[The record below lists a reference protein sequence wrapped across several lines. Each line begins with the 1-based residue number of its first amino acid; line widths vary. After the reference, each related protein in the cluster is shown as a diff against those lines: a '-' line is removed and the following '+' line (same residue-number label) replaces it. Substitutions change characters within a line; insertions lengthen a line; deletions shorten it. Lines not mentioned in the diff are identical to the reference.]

1 MNLCFRF
8 LLPII
13 TVLALGACSN
23 EIDVLADYE
32 ESASVYA
39 LLDPN
44 YAMQFVKINKVFVNP
59 NAKASDVAKIT
70 DSLYFDTIAP
80 YLVELGTGRKLLL
93 HKANILLK
101 DSGTFANSPN
111 YLYVTKERIFP
122 DQKYRLEFILPKSGK
137 LLSAETNVVYT
148 PILRQPVSS
157 FSTVKI
163 IAILPG
169 GTIPVE
175 FITPKNGKI
184 FDSYFYFNYIEVN
197 KQDTN
202 IKTEKTITWKVLR
215 SIRSSFDKGNEFI
228 LERIPSMLFFDLI
241 KTGIKP
247 DNTVFRRFADCE
259 MTLISG
265 NLLLDTY
272 ILASTPSIGIV
283 QKQAEFTNINNGIG
297 LFGSRNTVYVDKIS
311 LSDPTKIYMTT
322 DTSFKKLGFVR

>member
-32 ESASVYA
+32 ETASVYA

-44 YAMQFVKINKVFVNP
+44 YSMQFVKINKVFVNP
-59 NAKASDVAKIT
+59 NAKATDVAKIA

-80 YLVELGTGRKLLL
+80 YIIELSTGRKLLL

-111 YLYVTKERIFP
+111 YLYVTKDRIYP

-148 PILRQPVSS
+148 PLLRQPVSM
-157 FSTVKI
+157 FSTVRI
-163 IAILPG
+163 MAILPG
-169 GTIPVE
+169 GSIPVE
-175 FITPKNGKI
+175 FKAPLNGKI
-184 FDSYFYFNYIEVN
+184 YDSYFYFNYVEVN

-202 IKTEKTITWKVLR
+202 IKTPKTISWKVLR
-215 SIRSSFDKGNEFI
+215 SVRSSLDKGVENL
-228 LERIPSMLFFDLI
+228 LERIPSLLFFDLV

-259 MTLISG
+259 LTLISG

-272 ILASTPSIGIV
+272 IQASTPSIGIV
-283 QKQAEFTNINNGIG
+283 QKQSDYTNINNGIG
-297 LFGSRNTVYVDKIS
+297 LFGSRNTVYMDKIQ
-311 LSDPTKIYMTT
+311 LSDPTKTYMTT